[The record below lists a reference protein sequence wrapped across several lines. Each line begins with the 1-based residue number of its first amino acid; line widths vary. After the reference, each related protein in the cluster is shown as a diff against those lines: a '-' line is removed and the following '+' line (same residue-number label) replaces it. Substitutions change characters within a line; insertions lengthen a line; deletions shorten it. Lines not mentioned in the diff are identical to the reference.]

1 MDGIEWRGAPPHSDR
16 GVSLLGVHI
25 STPFWKERCVF
36 VTGATGFLGGWLLK
50 ELVRQGAQVVA
61 LVRGDVRPEGPF
73 EDLPVTVVPGSL
85 ADPELLRRSFC
96 DFSVDTV
103 FHLAAQPLVKVAQ
116 LDPVGTLE
124 TNVRGAWNLLEAA
137 RHSPV
142 RRVVVTSSDKA
153 YGSSSCLPYTEEH
166 PLAGEFPY
174 DVSKSCA
181 DLIAHM
187 YARTYGMAVA
197 ITRCANLF
205 GGGDLNFS
213 RMIPG
218 VVHSTWNH
226 EPFVIRSDGR
236 FVRDFLY
243 VEDAAAAHLLLA
255 EKLAENPALA
265 GNAYNFSLEMR
276 ATILEIAARVV
287 QMMKPAGLPPV
298 VRNEASSEVREQFML
313 CDKARRELGWTP
325 RFTFDEGME
334 KTIAWYSDYFARQDC
349 GHAEPGAHLQKLETH
364 SFAPEEYAQP
374 ATNRLSGR
382 SAV

>member
-1 MDGIEWRGAPPHSDR
+1 M
-16 GVSLLGVHI
+16 HI
-25 STPFWKERCVF
+25 STRFWKERCVF

-50 ELVRQGAQVVA
+50 ELVRQGARIVA
-61 LVRGDVRPEGPF
+61 LVRDVRREVSFDG
-73 EDLPVTVVPGSL
+73 LPVTVVSGSL

-96 DFSVDTV
+96 DFSIDTV
-103 FHLAAQPLVKVAQ
+103 FHLAAQPLVKVA
-116 LDPVGTLE
+116 LSDPAETLE
-124 TNVRGAWNLLEAA
+124 TNVRGTWNLLEAA
-137 RHSPV
+137 RNSPV

-153 YGSSSCLPYTEEH
+153 YGSAARLPYTESH
-166 PLAGEFPY
+166 PMAGEFPY

-181 DLIAHM
+181 DLISHM
-187 YARTYGMAVA
+187 YARTYGMAIG

-218 VVHSTWNH
+218 VIRSTWNN

-243 VEDAAAAHLLLA
+243 VEDAVAAHLLLA

-265 GNAYNFSLEMR
+265 GSSYNFSLEMR
-276 ATILEIAARVV
+276 ATILEIVSRVAH
-287 QMMKPAGLPPV
+287 MMKPAGLPPV
-298 VRNEASSEVREQFML
+298 VRNETSSEVREQFML
-313 CDKARRELGWTP
+313 CDKARQELGWIP

-349 GHAEPGAHLQKLETH
+349 GHAEPGPHLQKLETH
-364 SFAPEEYAQP
+364 CIAPEEYAQP